1 MSGFTVDLPAHIQAG
16 APGVAMVGPNTRVKG
31 QPGFL
36 GTQMDALSFSNGGAG
51 TWIVPNTRTRILGAF
66 TVSQSSQGT
75 ATVPG
80 VPSPVPVLAV
90 TGDPRIRS
98 L

>member
-16 APGVAMVGPNTRVKG
+16 APGVAMLGSNTRVKG

-36 GTQMDALSFSNGGAG
+36 GTQLDALSFSNGGTG
-51 TWIVPNTRTRILGAF
+51 IWMVSNTRTRILGTF
-66 TVSQSSQGT
+66 IVSQSSQGT
-75 ATVPG
+75 ATIPG
-80 VPSPVPVLAV
+80 PAVVPVLAV